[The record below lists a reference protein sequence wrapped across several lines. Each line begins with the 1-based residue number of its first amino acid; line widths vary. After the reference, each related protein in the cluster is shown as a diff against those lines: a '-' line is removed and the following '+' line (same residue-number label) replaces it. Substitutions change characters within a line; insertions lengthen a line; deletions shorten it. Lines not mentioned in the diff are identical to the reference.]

1 MASKKKQVTPSELSL
16 VDQLDYFL
24 LEAESTAI
32 QAKRNK
38 KSLTGNT
45 PNAERFH
52 NARTQSM
59 RAYKE
64 IQTIVSPVANDG
76 LGRTLNDVEK
86 ELSYFFDPKTSI
98 QDRRDLRRHI
108 EIVAKSEIEPA
119 LKSINRIETEFIPL
133 EIVENS
139 RGYVINV
146 ARQANRCFQSDAFDA
161 CGVMARRLLETLI
174 IEVFEKKGIADKIKD
189 SGGNFLMFTDLVN
202 KLISTPET
210 PVGRST
216 KKELP
221 TIATVLNNCAHSR
234 TFNISKAQLVQ
245 YQAFIVIAA
254 QELMGLWDIQRSS
267 PERRRT

>member
-1 MASKKKQVTPSELSL
+1 MASKKKIVNPSELPL
-16 VDQLDYFL
+16 VDQMDYFL
-24 LEAESTAI
+24 LEAENTAS

-59 RAYKE
+59 RAFKE
-64 IQTIVSPVANDG
+64 IQTILSPVANDG

-86 ELSYFFDPKTSI
+86 ELSYFFDARTSI
-98 QDRRDLRRHI
+98 EDRRDLRRHI
-108 EIVAKSEIEPA
+108 EMLAKSEIEPA
-119 LKSINRIETEFIPL
+119 LKSINRIETEFIPI
-133 EIVENS
+133 EIVDKS
-139 RGYVINV
+139 RGYVANV
-146 ARQANRCFQSDAFDA
+146 ARQANRCFQSDAYDA
-161 CGVMARRLLETLI
+161 CGVMVRRLLETLI

-189 SGGNFLMFTDLVN
+189 PGGNFFMFSDLVS
-202 KLISTPET
+202 KLINTPET

-234 TFNISKAQLVQ
+234 TFNISKTQLVQ
-245 YQAFIVIAA
+245 YQAFIIIAV
-254 QELMGLWDIQRSS
+254 QELMGLWDVKVSS
-267 PERRRT
+267 